1 MRYNKYEQKFAR
13 IGIIKYKINVKKV
26 VKIMDRIDNL
36 LVAKGLFESR
46 QKAKYAIENKCVYV
60 NEVLVEKSSKTFDE
74 NCKIEIKNQV
84 LPFVSRGGL
93 KLDKAIKNFG
103 IILKNKICIDIGAST
118 GGFTDCMLQ
127 NGAKKVFAVDVGH
140 GQLDKSLLKNSKV
153 INLEGTNIK
162 EIEAKNLEKVDFI
175 SIDVS
180 FISLTNVLDKAHDLL
195 NNEGEIVALIKP
207 QFEAGK
213 EYINKN
219 GVVKNKKIHIKVIE
233 KILSYSNSIGFVVD
247 KIDYSPIKG
256 PAGNIEYLMH
266 FCLNENNVKANY
278 LDIGTLI
285 NSVVNEAHEK
295 LNKNSEV

>member
-1 MRYNKYEQKFAR
+1 
-13 IGIIKYKINVKKV
+13 
-26 VKIMDRIDNL
+26 MDRIDNL
-36 LVAKGLFESR
+36 LVSKGFFASR

-60 NEVLVEKSSKTFDE
+60 NEVLIEKCSKTFDE
-74 NCKIEIKNQV
+74 NCKIEVKSQA

-93 KLDKAIKNFG
+93 KLDKAIKKFN
-103 IILKNKICIDIGAST
+103 ITLKNKVCIDIGAST

-140 GQLDKSLLKNSKV
+140 GQLDKSLLENPKV

-162 EIEAKNLEKVDFI
+162 EIDSKNLEKVDFI

-180 FISLTNVLDKAHDLL
+180 FISLTNVLDKAHNLL
-195 NNEGEIVALIKP
+195 NNEGEIVVLIKP

-233 KILSYSNSIGFVVD
+233 KILNYSNSIGLVVD
-247 KIDYSPIKG
+247 KIDYSPIQG

-266 FCLNENNVKANY
+266 LYLNKNSTKIDY
-278 LDIGTLI
+278 LEIKNLI
-285 NSVVNEAHEK
+285 NSVVEEAHKK
-295 LNKNSEV
+295 LE